1 MNGVMMMNGSDYF
14 LVRLGLGFFS
24 LSSRF
29 FLCIS
34 FLRASCLN
42 RSCPRAL
49 ESKMSL
55 AFSLGLASMTELSGN
70 WVLSCSGTGFTGFL
84 GGIV

>member
-1 MNGVMMMNGSDYF
+1 MNGSDYF
-14 LVRLGLGFFS
+14 LVRLGFGFLFRSSTVFLYFS
-24 LSSRF
+24 
-29 FLCIS
+29 
-34 FLRASCLN
+34 SCKALTLN

-70 WVLSCSGTGFTGFL
+70 WVLSCSGTGFTGFF